1 VIRRPNNVH
10 LPLSPACVFLPNRST
25 KKIEYGPHKRKT
37 NGTHVPCLITPCC
50 SCVLRAATCWLG
62 GELEAGSYLGGGLCF
77 AHQSPLA
84 RFISHTP
91 VARPGLRNCGGV
103 WSVQAK
109 LLEAARKRRR
119 KAVKKQKVAI
129 ALLVALT
136 SPILTRRL
144 MKALY
149 PYSLALVVTIERC
162 SLLRRRTTLRARLQ
176 REL

>member
-1 VIRRPNNVH
+1 
-10 LPLSPACVFLPNRST
+10 
-25 KKIEYGPHKRKT
+25 
-37 NGTHVPCLITPCC
+37 
-50 SCVLRAATCWLG
+50 
-62 GELEAGSYLGGGLCF
+62 
-77 AHQSPLA
+77 
-84 RFISHTP
+84 
-91 VARPGLRNCGGV
+91 
-103 WSVQAK
+103 VQAK